1 MKTTISRPIS
11 IRQIQ
16 ALQSMLRGIGL
27 TDRDERLDY
36 ISSQVGRCIS
46 STKELT
52 SDEAWRLLLSLNGDS
67 SDKAKE
73 LLRKEAARV
82 VGDIYH
88 LSFLIPF
95 LNEDYSENDTPEDRE
110 MNKAKISV
118 WTRKYARCH
127 KPVSQMDVNELKDV
141 REQMRAIVNNLKK
154 KEE

>member
-11 IRQIQ
+11 TRQIQ

-27 TDRDERLDY
+27 TDRDERLEY
-36 ISSQVGRCIS
+36 ISSQIGRSIG

-52 SDEAWRLLLSLNGDS
+52 SDEAWRLLLSLNEG

-73 LLRKEAARV
+73 LLRKEAANV

-95 LNEDYSENDTPEDRE
+95 LNEDYSENNTPEDKE

-118 WTRKYARCH
+118 WTRKYAECH
-127 KPVSQMDVNELKDV
+127 KAVSQMDVNELKAV
-141 REQMRAIVNNLKK
+141 RKQMHRIINNLEKK
-154 KEE
+154 GE